1 MSGTGRDAG
10 GMNAGTSGSSSM
22 GDRGLG
28 SAEVHTGL
36 HSGGGDQYS
45 GLGFAGGDQ
54 GGAGGRLRDVADAVR
69 DRIPEGVRNLGS
81 RASGATSGVRERLGG
96 VGEKASGLME
106 SRGMLDRLRE
116 NPLPV
121 LGVAFAL
128 GFLLSGSD
136 DDDDYEPSRASTAR
150 RELRSALMAGVSA
163 GIAQGARG
171 FLGQASTEGGSFV
184 NTLLDSLMGNKS
196 GGSASTGGGSR
207 SGGSAGGTGGGS
219 YGGSTGGAGGASY
232 GGSTGGAGSA
242 GRASYGGATGG
253 ASRGGST
260 GGGTTG
266 GSYGGGGST
275 GRPPSHQ
282 EY

>member
-36 HSGGGDQYS
+36 HSGGTDQYS
-45 GLGFAGGDQ
+45 GLQFAGHEQDTGNS
-54 GGAGGRLRDVADAVR
+54 RLRGVADAVR

-81 RASGATSGVRERLGG
+81 KAGGATSGVRERLSG
-96 VGEKASGLME
+96 VNERATGMLE
-106 SRGMLDRLRE
+106 SRGLLDRLRE

-128 GFLLSGSD
+128 GFLLSGRD
-136 DDDDYEPSRASTAR
+136 DDDDDDFEPTRASRARS
-150 RELRSALMAGVSA
+150 ELRSALMAGVSA

-184 NTLLDSLMGNKS
+184 NTLLDSLMGGGKS
-196 GGSASTGGGSR
+196 GESQGGAQGGASR
-207 SGGSAGGTGGGS
+207 SGGQPS
-219 YGGSTGGAGGASY
+219 YGGSRAGAG
-232 GGSTGGAGSA
+232 
-242 GRASYGGATGG
+242 GGATGG
-253 ASRGGST
+253 GYGGSAASSRGGST
-260 GGGTTG
+260 GGGTAG
-266 GSYGGGGST
+266 RSGPYGGGGST

>member
-10 GMNAGTSGSSSM
+10 AMNAGTTGSSSM

-36 HSGGGDQYS
+36 HSGSGEQYS
-45 GLGFAGGDQ
+45 GLGFAGQ
-54 GGAGGRLRDVADAVR
+54 GEQGAGGRLRGVADAVR

-81 RASGATSGVRERLGG
+81 KASGATSGVRDRLSG
-96 VGEKASGLME
+96 VNDRTNELLAN
-106 SRGMLDRLRE
+106 RGMLDRLRD

-128 GFLLSGSD
+128 GFLLSGRDD
-136 DDDDYEPSRASTAR
+136 DDDDYEPSRASSMR
-150 RELRSALMAGVSA
+150 RELRSALMAGVTA

-171 FLGQASTEGGSFV
+171 FLGQASTEGGSFL
-184 NTLLDSLMGNKS
+184 NTLLDNLMGGNS
-196 GGSASTGGGSR
+196 GSGSGSTGTAR
-207 SGGSAGGTGGGS
+207 TGGTGGGA
-219 YGGSTGGAGGASY
+219 STGTSRAGA
-232 GGSTGGAGSA
+232 AGTS
-242 GRASYGGATGG
+242 
-253 ASRGGST
+253 
-260 GGGTTG
+260 TTG
-266 GSYGGGGST
+266 RTGSYSGST